1 MASLK
6 LQLGTVVEVKKG
18 MVDVNGPCVA
28 LSEIDRA
35 GKTKLVKAY
44 HLLPGEIVR
53 RIEGDNYVVE

>member
-6 LQLGTVVEVKKG
+6 LQSGTPVEVKKG
-18 MVDVNGPCVA
+18 MVDINGPCVSLYELDKNDA
-28 LSEIDRA
+28 P
-35 GKTKLVKAY
+35 KLVKAY